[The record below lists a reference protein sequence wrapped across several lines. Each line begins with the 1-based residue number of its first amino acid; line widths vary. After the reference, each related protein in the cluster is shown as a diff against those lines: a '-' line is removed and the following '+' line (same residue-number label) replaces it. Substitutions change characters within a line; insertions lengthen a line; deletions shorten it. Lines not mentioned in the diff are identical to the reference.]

1 MKYAFI
7 TGAAGGLAGACVE
20 ELVNRGGWTI
30 FAADYAE
37 DALKAFA
44 EKLGSNVIPV
54 VVDVSSKESCRKA
67 ADVVGQYTDTLDV
80 VVNAAGIH
88 TMASLVEN
96 DDASEILERLVQI
109 NLLGMARV
117 NNVLFKYFKKGT
129 RVINFSSECGWEQ
142 PQPFNSFY
150 AITKWGVEAYN
161 IGLRRE
167 LLFLDMKVIKI
178 QPGSFKTGMHGQ
190 ATNGY
195 QKLYKD
201 TKVYKPVLSV
211 LSPIMTVALQSA
223 HDKKYLVNGVMDAIY
238 SEHPRR
244 NYRIKNTW
252 YLGLIDPI
260 PAFILDP
267 AYKYFVGAGYKI
279 MKALGKIKDDD
290 APAEETE
297 AKPATAAANN

>member
-20 ELVNRGGWTI
+20 ELVARGGWTI

-44 EKLGSNVIPV
+44 EKCGENVIPV
-54 VVDVSSKESCRKA
+54 AVDISSKESCVAA
-67 ADVVGQYTDTLDV
+67 ADKVKQYTDHLDV

-88 TMASLVEN
+88 TMASLVEQPN
-96 DDASEILERLVQI
+96 ASEVLERMVQI

-117 NNVLFKYFKKGT
+117 NNALFPLFQKGT
-129 RVINFSSECGWEQ
+129 RIINFSSECGWEQ

-190 ATNGY
+190 ANNGY
-195 QKLYKD
+195 KKLYED
-201 TKVYKPVLSV
+201 TVVYKPVLSV
-211 LSPIMTVALQSA
+211 LAPIMTVALQSA
-223 HDKKYLVNGVMDAIY
+223 HDKKYLVDGVMDAIY
-238 SEHPRR
+238 AKHPKR
-244 NYRIKNTW
+244 NYKIKNTW

-267 AYKYFVGAGYKI
+267 GYKYVVAAGYQAMQAYDKV
-279 MKALGKIKDDD
+279 KALLQ
-290 APAEETE
+290 
-297 AKPATAAANN
+297 PATNNNNTPSYTA